1 MNNRFFFFILL
12 VTGLVSCL
20 KRESYP
26 DTPAIGMRAQEII
39 GDSAYFAIDFTDG
52 DGDFGLNEGE
62 FEGENY
68 DCRKYYNIFMKYYE
82 LDNGVWELYELDPCV
97 DPDYVPYYYRA
108 PYAEP
113 TGQNKTQKGFVEVEI
128 GNWAINTGRD
138 TCRFEIFIVDRAQ
151 NKSNIIYSK
160 TLVKP
165 D

>member
-1 MNNRFFFFILL
+1 MNNRIFYFIFVTVGLL
-12 VTGLVSCL
+12 SCL
-20 KRESYP
+20 KNESFP
-26 DTPAIGMRAQEII
+26 DTPVISMRAQEFI

-52 DGDFGLNEGE
+52 DGDFGLNDGE
-62 FEGENY
+62 FEGDDY
-68 DCRKYYNIFMKYYE
+68 DCAKYYNIFMKYYE

-97 DPDYVPYYYRA
+97 DPDYVPYYFRA

-128 GNWAINTGRD
+128 GNWAINTGKD
-138 TCRFEIFIVDRAQ
+138 TCRFEIYLVDRAQ
-151 NKSNIIYSK
+151 NKSNVIYST

>member
-1 MNNRFFFFILL
+1 MSNRNFAFIFLAL
-12 VTGLVSCL
+12 ALGSCL

-26 DTPAIGMRAQEII
+26 DTPAIVMREERYL
-39 GDSAYFAIDFTDG
+39 GDSAYISIDFTDG
-52 DGDFGLNEGE
+52 DGDFGLNAGE

-68 DCRKYYNIFMKYYE
+68 DCARYYNVFMKYFE
-82 LDNGVWELYELDPCV
+82 LNNGVWELYELDPCI
-97 DPDYVPYYYRA
+97 DEDYVPYYFRV

-128 GNWAINTGRD
+128 GNWAVNTGRD
-138 TCRFEIFIVDRAQ
+138 TCRFEIYFVDRAQ
-151 NKSNIIYSK
+151 NRSNVIYSK